1 MTTITA
7 GLALMGVQAADGN
20 GCVPWRL
27 PPPARWTLDAKH
39 RGPQVPPNTLP
50 ETLDAFMV
58 SAWVKP
64 AAFARFNEIFR
75 IESGTGRVLFSFQEN
90 GKILSLGL
98 HGTRY
103 VECDGPID
111 PVKAADGQWHFAV
124 ASLNKGMM
132 RVWFDGAERMA
143 VPLPGGRAVVAR
155 GVPGFVG
162 SSSGIG
168 EFFTGE
174 IAALTIESRATT
186 ASEVLRTFSEQ
197 CAAYGATFDEAG
209 LRASLAARR
218 DAVCEFRPITPE
230 QRACVSAAERARD
243 AAFDA
248 FWAKLFPQGI
258 EAATREQL
266 IAAASADWP
275 AVPERPVRERVA
287 PYHPPVTPAPRQL
300 TRAEAEVA
308 IEADW
313 LRQADGRFDPV
324 DELARTE
331 ALIRRLKA
339 DASVVAP
346 GCGAGR
352 AVNVSA
358 GLRAAV
364 AQARTPEEKMSAYLA
379 VRRVKREVMF
389 GNPLVRA
396 MKRLLVLDSPNPE
409 GSEWKHE
416 TRHRLGYMGVPGGQL
431 LALDGLRPDA
441 RVTRL
446 APHAPFAGS
455 FWRPDVSYDG
465 TSILFC
471 FKPH

>member
-1 MTTITA
+1 MRLRTKN
-7 GLALMGVQAADGN
+7 LAVAAIGFVLLFEQANGGTLRADAL
-20 GCVPWRL
+20 WRL

-39 RGPQVPPNTLP
+39 RGPQVSPNTLP
-50 ETLDAFMV
+50 EALDALTI

-64 AAFARFNEIFR
+64 SAFGRYNEIFR

-90 GKILSLGL
+90 GKILSFGL
-98 HGTRY
+98 HGTGY

-111 PVKAADGQWHFAV
+111 PAKAADGTWHFAV

-155 GVPGFVG
+155 DVPGFVG
-162 SSSGIG
+162 SSNGVS

-174 IAALTIESRATT
+174 IAALTIEPRAMT
-186 ASEVLRTFSEQ
+186 AGEVLRTFSEQ

-218 DAVCEFRPITPE
+218 DAVCEFRPLTLE
-230 QRACVSAAERARD
+230 QRARVSAAERARD

-248 FWAKLFPQGI
+248 FWAKLFPQGL

-275 AVPERPVRERVA
+275 AAPERPVRERVA

-308 IEADW
+308 VEADW

-331 ALIRRLKA
+331 ALIRRLKG
-339 DASVVAP
+339 DGYVVTP
-346 GCGAGR
+346 
-352 AVNVSA
+352 

-364 AQARTPEEKMSAYLA
+364 VQARTPEEKMSAYLA

-389 GNPLVRA
+389 GNPLVCA
-396 MKRLLVLDSPNPE
+396 VKRLLLLDSPNPE

-416 TRHRLGYMGVPGGQL
+416 TRHRLGYMGVPGADSCSRWTGYVQM
-431 LALDGLRPDA
+431 DA
-441 RVTRL
+441 
-446 APHAPFAGS
+446 
-455 FWRPDVSYDG
+455 
-465 TSILFC
+465 
-471 FKPH
+471 